1 MGSFLQDLRYATRML
16 AKQPAFTANAVL
28 TILLGLVAL
37 VACWW
42 PARRASSVDPIVV
55 LREG

>member
-1 MGSFLQDLRYATRML
+1 MGWFLQDLRYATRML
-16 AKQPAFTANAVL
+16 AKQLAFTAIAVL